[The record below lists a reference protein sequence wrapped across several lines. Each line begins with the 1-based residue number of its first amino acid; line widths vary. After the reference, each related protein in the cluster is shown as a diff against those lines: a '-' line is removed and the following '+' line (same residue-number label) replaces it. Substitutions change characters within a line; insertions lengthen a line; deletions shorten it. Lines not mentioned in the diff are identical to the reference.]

1 MEARAGV
8 NGKQRVQADDGNTV
22 PIREG
27 EERSFQD
34 ALSLSQVDVRTTGF
48 CDVDAGAPKRES
60 RLSSAMP

>member
-1 MEARAGV
+1 MNFTEEVRAGV

-34 ALSLSQVDVRTTGF
+34 ALSSIETELRTTGF
-48 CDVDAGAPKRES
+48 CDFDAGAPKRS
-60 RLSSAMP
+60 LA